1 MRSMG
6 WMGVVAVLGLAV
18 ALGGCGNQVRQA
30 LGMTKRSPDEF
41 QVVAHA
47 PLTLPP
53 DYNLRPPEPGAP
65 RPQEGTARDQAQ
77 TALYSNGSGSSTGL
91 STGSSFSTDLGA
103 SGGSAQSTGEAALL
117 QNAGATGLDSDI
129 RAQIDAETASQ
140 LERDQT
146 LIERL
151 VFWRNPEPYGT
162 VVDPV
167 AETERLRENQALGK
181 PVTEGETPIIIRR
194 RRGLLEGIF

>member
-1 MRSMG
+1 MRSLG
-6 WMGVVAVLGLAV
+6 WMGVVAVLGLSV

-65 RPQEGTARDQAQ
+65 RPQEGTTRDQAQ
-77 TALYSNGSGSSTGL
+77 TALYNNGSDFSTDPSTG
-91 STGSSFSTDLGA
+91 GSFSTDIGA
-103 SGGSAQSTGEAALL
+103 SGGTAQSTGEAALL

-129 RAQIDAETASQ
+129 RAQIDAETAAQ
-140 LERDQT
+140 VERDQT

-151 VFWRNPEPYGT
+151 VFWRNPEPMGT

-194 RRGLLEGIF
+194 RQGLLEGIF

>member
-1 MRSMG
+1 
-6 WMGVVAVLGLAV
+6 MGVVAVLGVAV

-65 RPQEGTARDQAQ
+65 RPQEGTTRDQAQ
-77 TALYSNGSGSSTGL
+77 TALYNNGSDFSTDL
-91 STGSSFSTDLGA
+91 STGGSFSTDIA
-103 SGGSAQSTGEAALL
+103 SSGGTAQSTGEVALL

-129 RAQIDAETASQ
+129 RAQIDAETAAQ
-140 LERDQT
+140 VERDQT

-151 VFWRNPEPYGT
+151 VFWRNPEPMGT

-194 RRGLLEGIF
+194 RQGLLEGIF

>member
-1 MRSMG
+1 MGMRTNL
-6 WMGVVAVLGLAV
+6 WMSLAAVGLV
-18 ALGGCGNQVRQA
+18 LALSGCGNQVRQA

-53 DYNLRPPEPGAP
+53 DYNLRPPAPGAP
-65 RPQEGTARDQAQ
+65 RPQEGTTRDQAQ
-77 TALYSNGSGSSTGL
+77 TALFSNSDGGL
-91 STGSSFSTDLGA
+91 
-103 SGGSAQSTGEAALL
+103 SGGSAFSTSLDALAGPAQSAGEVALL
-117 QNAGATGLDSDI
+117 QNAGATGVDPDI
-129 RAQIDAETASQ
+129 RAQIDSETAAQ
-140 LERDQT
+140 VERDQT

-151 VFWRNPEPYGT
+151 VFWRSPEPYGT

-181 PVTEGETPIIIRR
+181 PVTEGETPIVIRR
-194 RRGLLEGIF
+194 RRGMLEGIF